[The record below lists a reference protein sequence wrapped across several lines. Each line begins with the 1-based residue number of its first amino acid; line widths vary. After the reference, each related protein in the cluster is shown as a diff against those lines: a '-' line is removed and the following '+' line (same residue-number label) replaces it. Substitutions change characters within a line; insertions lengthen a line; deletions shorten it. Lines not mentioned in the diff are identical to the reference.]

1 MIGPLA
7 GDHLFGDNKIVVGY
21 VFFNFLV
28 IDLWSWSYLFGDNK
42 MVVGHFLLFLRCP
55 HHANFTFRVFELEKI
70 GSRSSLS
77 S

>member
-7 GDHLFGDNKIVVGY
+7 GDYLFRDNKIVVGY

-55 HHANFTFRVFELEKI
+55 HHASFTFRVFELAKI